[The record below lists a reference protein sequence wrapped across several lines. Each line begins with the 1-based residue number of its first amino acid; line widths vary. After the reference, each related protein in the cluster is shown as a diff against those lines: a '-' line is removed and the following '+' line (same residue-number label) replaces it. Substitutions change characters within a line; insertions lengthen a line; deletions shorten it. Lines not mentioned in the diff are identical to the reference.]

1 MDLKVFNFHA
11 LVQLQ
16 GQDLNNSFF
25 ICLESNEGLITS
37 DFFPPKHHVSASV
50 EISLKMMGGTCHIVE
65 LNQSS
70 FFFIEGVNFQI
81 VFMQND
87 TVGTVML
94 ENIRIDFF
102 E

>member
-1 MDLKVFNFHA
+1 
-11 LVQLQ
+11 
-16 GQDLNNSFF
+16 
-25 ICLESNEGLITS
+25 
-37 DFFPPKHHVSASV
+37 
-50 EISLKMMGGTCHIVE
+50 MMGGTCHIVE